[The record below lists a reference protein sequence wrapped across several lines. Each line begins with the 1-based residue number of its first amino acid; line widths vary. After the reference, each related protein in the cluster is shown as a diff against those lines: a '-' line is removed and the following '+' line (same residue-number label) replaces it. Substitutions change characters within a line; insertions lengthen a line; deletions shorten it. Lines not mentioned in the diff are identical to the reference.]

1 MIIIK
6 PYQTIL
12 VPVDGSENS
21 QSALAHAI
29 YLAKQCNAALHLLH
43 VVNLAAA
50 LSLSGYD
57 QGHYSLLKEVQS
69 ALTETGNK
77 VLNEAAAK
85 IPAPVKHSVS
95 LEMGAPGQIIIDCAD
110 KCKAHLIVMG
120 SRGLGPVKGLF
131 MGSVSNHVMG
141 QSPIPVLIVK

>member
-29 YLAKQCNAALHLLH
+29 YLAKQCNASLHLLH

-57 QGHYSLLKEVQS
+57 QGHYALLKEVQD
-69 ALTETGNK
+69 ALKATGKK
-77 VLNEAAAK
+77 VLDEAAAK
-85 IPAPVKHSVS
+85 IPPAVKHGTS
-95 LEMGAPGQIIIDCAD
+95 LEMGAPGQVIIDYAD
-110 KCKAHLIVMG
+110 KCKANLIVMG

-131 MGSVSNHVMG
+131 MGSVSNHIMR
-141 QSPIPVLIVK
+141 QALIPVLIVK